1 MSLLS
6 THDLGVTFR
15 TRIGPVDALRGVD
28 FAVEPGQR
36 IGVVGG
42 SGSGKTTLSRCLVG
56 LQSPTAGQITFDGLA
71 MGGAGRVQWAS
82 LRRRVAMVFQ
92 DPNSSLN
99 PRMKLLDIVTEPL
112 RAHGVTAR
120 GPRMEAAADAL
131 ASVSL
136 SAELLARYPHELS
149 GGQRQRVAIARAL
162 VTQPEV
168 LIADEPVSALD
179 VSVRAQVI
187 KLLRDNVE
195 QRGLALIFV
204 SHDLSL
210 VRHLCDDVVVMQ
222 TGQIVEA
229 GPATEVLSRPS
240 HEYTRKLM
248 DATLPL

>member
-6 THDLGVTFR
+6 AHGLSVSFTGR
-15 TRIGPVDALRGVD
+15 GGRVDALRGVD
-28 FAVEPGQR
+28 FDVAPGQR
-36 IGVVGG
+36 VGVVGG

-56 LQSPTAGQITFDGLA
+56 LQAPSAGEVVFDA
-71 MGGAGRVQWAS
+71 VSMSHAGREQWAA
-82 LRRRVAMVFQ
+82 LRRRVSMVFQ

-112 RAHGVTAR
+112 QQRAGAHR
-120 GPRMEAAADAL
+120 REAAAAAL
-131 ASVSL
+131 ESVSL
-136 SAELLARYPHELS
+136 SAELMQRYPHELS
-149 GGQRQRVAIARAL
+149 GGQRQRIAIARAL
-162 VTQPEV
+162 ITEPDV

-179 VSVRAQVI
+179 VSVRKHVI
-187 KLLRDNVE
+187 DLLRRNVE

-222 TGQIVEA
+222 TGKIVEA
-229 GPATEVLSRPS
+229 GPAAHVLRHPA